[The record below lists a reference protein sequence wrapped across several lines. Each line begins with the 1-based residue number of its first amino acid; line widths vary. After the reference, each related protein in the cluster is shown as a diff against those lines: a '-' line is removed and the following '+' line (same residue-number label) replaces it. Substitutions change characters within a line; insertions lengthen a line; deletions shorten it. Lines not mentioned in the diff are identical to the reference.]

1 MSSTITSMAPR
12 EAGGEAD
19 RDIVQHYKTHVQAQG
34 YSPGM
39 AGKCIRTILH
49 LVTWLSLSGTRIET
63 LDIRVLHHFLNHDC
77 ACPGPQGYRRNLKR
91 GAWHLHR
98 FLGFL
103 MDTGRVRMP
112 TEIEAG
118 GRVVEAFL
126 QSRAAQGYVPDSIAA
141 YRKRCRHFIVW
152 LYLHDIALG
161 GVDDDVVSRFLNH
174 DCACVHPH
182 FFTKGTRFAGCQN
195 SRTRIG
201 VFIDYLIDAGIAPS
215 RPALAC
221 EEPGRHVARFLVWLR
236 RYRGIGEGT
245 IQGYHKAMRMLL
257 PHLGD
262 DPDRYNATL
271 IRKTVQRRLETASR
285 DLVRRETTV
294 LRSYLR
300 FLVLEDLCR
309 PGLVGAVPTVPR
321 QRFSTLPRHLPR
333 EAIEQIVESCDP
345 TTPKGVRDRAILL
358 LLARL
363 ALRAGDVA
371 NLRLND
377 IDWDHAVVRVS
388 GKSRRAAVLPLPQDV
403 GDAVRDYILHARPVV
418 ETRAVFLRTMPPRH
432 EPLASGGV
440 SAVAL
445 AAIKRS
451 GVEAAGLPAAHVFR
465 HSAATNLLRDDTPLE
480 VISTLL
486 RHQSTQTTQIYA
498 RVDVHMLRDV
508 AQHWPVVG
516 EEQ

>member
-12 EAGGEAD
+12 EAGGEPD
-19 RDIVQHYKTHVQAQG
+19 RDIVQHYKTHVQALG
-34 YSPGM
+34 YSPSL

-49 LVTWLSLSGTRIET
+49 LITWLSLSGTRVET

-77 ACPGPQGYRRNLKR
+77 ACPGSQGYRKNLKR

-112 TEIEAG
+112 AEIEAG

-126 QSRAAQGYVPDSIAA
+126 QSRAAQGYVADTIAA

-152 LYLHDIALG
+152 LYLHDIALAR
-161 GVDDDVVSRFLNH
+161 VDDDVVSRFLNH

-182 FFTKGTRFAGCQN
+182 FFARGTRFAGRQN

-201 VFIDYLIDAGIAPS
+201 VFIDYLIDAGIALS
-215 RPALAC
+215 RPAPAC
-221 EEPGRHVARFLVWLR
+221 QEPGRHVARFLVWLR

-285 DLVRRETTV
+285 DLVRRETTA
-294 LRSYLR
+294 LRLYLR
-300 FLVLEDLCR
+300 FLVLEGLCR

-333 EAIEQIVESCDP
+333 EAIEQIVASCDP
-345 TTPKGVRDRAILL
+345 ATPRGVRDRAILL

-371 NLRLND
+371 SLRLND
-377 IDWDHAVVRVS
+377 IDWDRAVVRVS

-418 ETRAVFLRTMPPRH
+418 ETGAVFLRTMPPRH

-451 GVEAAGLPAAHVFR
+451 GVEATGLPAAHVFR

-486 RHQSTQTTQIYA
+486 RHRSTQTTQIYA
-498 RVDVHMLRDV
+498 RVDVRMLRDV
-508 AQHWPVVG
+508 AQPWPVAG
-516 EEQ
+516 EER